1 MTDPSD
7 SDGRSADDREMS
19 SEESID
25 FVVPG
30 FVGWLLRRHPLVTF
44 SAGAIGAFACGVILL
59 LSNPA
64 GVFSTGDEY
73 GPTAPLQVWVVVT
86 AVLCFAL
93 STACI
98 AMVVIGVRYF
108 AIKRRTSN

>member
-1 MTDPSD
+1 
-7 SDGRSADDREMS
+7 MS

-73 GPTAPLQVWVVVT
+73 GPSAPLQVWVVVT
-86 AVLCFAL
+86 AMLCFAL

-98 AMVVIGVRYF
+98 AMVVVGVRYF
-108 AIKRRTSN
+108 AMKRRTSN